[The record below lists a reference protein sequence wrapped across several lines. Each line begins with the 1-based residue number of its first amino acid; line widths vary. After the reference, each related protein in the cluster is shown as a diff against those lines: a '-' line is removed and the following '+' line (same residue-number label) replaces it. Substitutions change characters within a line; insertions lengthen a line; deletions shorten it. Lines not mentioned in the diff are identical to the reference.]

1 MESMSSNCRLM
12 DSNKA
17 FAIGSFAKSG
27 SIHYGRW
34 LGDASLLAW
43 LSQAFKASDMCIDV
57 YVLRS

>member
-1 MESMSSNCRLM
+1 MESMSSKCRLI

-17 FAIGSFAKSG
+17 FAIGSFAKGGFIS
-27 SIHYGRW
+27 YGRW

-43 LSQAFKASDMCIDV
+43 PNQAFKAFDMCIDV

>member
-1 MESMSSNCRLM
+1 MKSMSSNCRLM

-17 FAIGSFAKSG
+17 FAIGSFTKG
-27 SIHYGRW
+27 DFIRYGRW

-43 LSQAFKASDMCIDV
+43 PSQAFKASDMCIDV